1 MPIALKTPC
10 VAYQALPKAA
20 CSSVKQALAQID
32 PRVTRPRGGLALS
45 EVHDLYPT
53 VRFQR
58 RAWDRLAKAWRFC
71 VVRDPAKRLMSC
83 YTDIVQGRDALRHS
97 PRLRRRGDLP
107 LDPDADTFFTNLARY
122 RARSSLVK
130 HHALGA
136 ELFLGRDFARNY
148 NRVFRTSELSLLAA
162 ELSERS
168 GRWVVMPRANRSEG
182 GLSVHDLSGAAVDAI
197 RPYLDG
203 EYALLAAYF
212 PNPLG
217 ARLYGSCAVPVARVS

>member
-1 MPIALKTPC
+1 MPIALKTPG

-32 PRVTRPRGGLALS
+32 PGVTGSRGGLTLRD
-45 EVHDLYPT
+45 VHDLYPT
-53 VRFQR
+53 TRFQR
-58 RAWDRLAKAWRFC
+58 RAWDRLSHAWRFC

-83 YTDIVQGRDALRHS
+83 YTDIVQGRAALRHS

-107 LDPDADTFFTNLARY
+107 LDPDADTFFANLAGY
-122 RARSSLVK
+122 RERSSLVK

-136 ELFLGRDFARNY
+136 ELFLGRDLGRNY
-148 NRVFRTSELSLLAA
+148 DRVFRTSELSMLAA

-168 GRWVVMPRANRSEG
+168 GRWVVMPRANRSVT

-197 RPYLDG
+197 RPILEP
-203 EYALLAAYF
+203 EYELLAGYF
-212 PNPLG
+212 RNPLG
-217 ARLYGSCAVPVARVS
+217 PRLHGSCAVPVARVS